1 MASEIDEAP
10 NLSLGKAEFV
20 VLIASLM
27 ALNALAIDVMLPALS
42 QIGADFQL
50 TNENDRQLVIIAYV
64 LGFGAPQLI
73 YGPLTDRYGRRRV
86 LFVALAGYVACA
98 LISTLVTSFSALLV
112 ARFTMGVFSSGCRV
126 VAVSVVRDVFAGRA
140 MAEIMSLVMTIFMV
154 VPILAPAIGQAVLF
168 GGPWQWIFW
177 VLALYAASVFVW
189 TLTRLPETLPEA
201 RRKPLNL
208 AAAFGA

>member
-64 LGFGAPQLI
+64 
-73 YGPLTDRYGRRRV
+73 
-86 LFVALAGYVACA
+86 
-98 LISTLVTSFSALLV
+98 
-112 ARFTMGVFSSGCRV
+112 
-126 VAVSVVRDVFAGRA
+126 
-140 MAEIMSLVMTIFMV
+140 
-154 VPILAPAIGQAVLF
+154 
-168 GGPWQWIFW
+168 
-177 VLALYAASVFVW
+177 
-189 TLTRLPETLPEA
+189 
-201 RRKPLNL
+201 
-208 AAAFGA
+208 